1 MTTGDDAKSEP
12 EPKQYGEPKRY
23 GDGAEASAPVVSRQ
37 GGDGVEVLILSGELD
52 LNTVEEI
59 VPVLEAALAAHPGSL
74 VLDLS
79 RVRFA
84 DSSALNLLLR
94 THARTSLHLA
104 GPLQPVVKRLF
115 EITGIT
121 GVLNL
126 HDTHGEAIEA
136 AQAKR

>member
-1 MTTGDDAKSEP
+1 VTTGDDAKSEP
-12 EPKQYGEPKRY
+12 EPKQH
-23 GDGAEASAPVVSRQ
+23 GDGAEAPAPVVSRQ
-37 GGDGVEVLILSGELD
+37 GGDGVEILTLSGELD
-52 LNTVEEI
+52 LNTAEEV

-115 EITGIT
+115 EVTGIS
-121 GVLNL
+121 GVLNV
-126 HDTHGEAIEA
+126 HDTPGEAIEA

>member
-12 EPKQYGEPKRY
+12 EPKQYG
-23 GDGAEASAPVVSRQ
+23 DGPEAPAPVVSRQ
-37 GGDGVEVLILSGELD
+37 GGDGVEILTLSGELD
-52 LNTVEEI
+52 LNTAEEV

-115 EITGIT
+115 EVTGIS
-121 GVLNL
+121 GVLNV
-126 HDTHGEAIEA
+126 HDTPGEAIEA